1 MNSYQVFLGAVLVT
15 WPIVIF
21 GLLFLMS
28 RMEEYVKRA
37 DADTP
42 EEAGVEP
49 VEGESSDREV
59 QIRFGDQIVGEST
72 K

>member
-1 MNSYQVFLGAVLVT
+1 MTSYQVFLGAVLVT

-49 VEGESSDREV
+49 VEGESPDREV
-59 QIRFGDQIVGEST
+59 QIRFGDHIVGEST

>member
-1 MNSYQVFLGAVLVT
+1 MSSYQVFLGAVLVT

-42 EEAGVEP
+42 EEAGIEP
-49 VEGESSDREV
+49 VAGESGEREV
-59 QIRFGDQIVGEST
+59 QIRFGDQIVGGST